1 MQSQCP
7 ELYRQIV
14 GVQLL
19 SPGTVT
25 QSFIVK
31 CALSVC
37 TGVHATC
44 TAEDSLVES
53 VSAIYLDSGFGD

>member
-1 MQSQCP
+1 MQSQCS
-7 ELYRQIV
+7 ELYRQIE
-14 GVQLL
+14 GVQLI
-19 SPGTVT
+19 SPGTIT
-25 QSFIVK
+25 QSLIVK

-53 VSAIYLDSGFGD
+53 VSAMYFDTGFGD